1 MSGKTTREF
10 DRNAEPRVAME
21 EVIGRLIAHRHAF
34 HAFLSRRVG
43 DDTFA
48 EDLLQQCFI
57 KALAH
62 AHSLKQMDRAIPWFY
77 RILRHALIDYYRARQ
92 TDTKRAQ
99 AFLDDAAT
107 LDVQHVPSL
116 DELQPTICACLDRL
130 LLTLRPGYAEL
141 IRRIDLSGESLQSV
155 AADLQLTTNNVTVRL
170 HRARQALRQTLEEA
184 CGICSKHGCLNCT
197 CE

>member
-1 MSGKTTREF
+1 MTKISQSSVVLK
-10 DRNAEPRVAME
+10 DVMDQ
-21 EVIGRLIAHRHAF
+21 LMAHRQAF
-34 HAFLSRRVG
+34 HAFLVRRLG
-43 DDTFA
+43 DETFA

-77 RILRHALIDYYRARQ
+77 RILRHTLVDYYRAQASDKKRRQ
-92 TDTKRAQ
+92 E
-99 AFLDDAAT
+99 FLDAAT
-107 LDVQHVPSL
+107 LGETQFPSL

-130 LLTLRPGYAEL
+130 LLTLRPGYADL
-141 IRRIDLSGESLQSV
+141 IRRMDLTGEPLQSV
-155 AADLQLTTNNVTVRL
+155 AADLQLKANNVTVRL
-170 HRARQALRQTLEEA
+170 HRARQALRQKLEQA